1 MEFFASNNSITAEAR
16 SPMVDAGALWMKTSP
31 GRALTNANSTNDTA
45 SRSGIKNRV
54 IDGSVTG
61 KGRPCVMQRMKRGTT
76 DPLEYM
82 TFPYRTTEAT
92 VSLVGLARAHAWTS
106 FSMRAFVIPIVL
118 IG

>member
-31 GRALTNANSTNDTA
+31 GRALTSANSTNDTA

-61 KGRPCVMQRMKRGTT
+61 SGRPCMMQRMKRGRTE
-76 DPLEYM
+76 PLEYM
-82 TFPYRTTEAT
+82 KLTYRTTEDNMWAE
-92 VSLVGLARAHAWTS
+92 GGA
-106 FSMRAFVIPIVL
+106 
-118 IG
+118 